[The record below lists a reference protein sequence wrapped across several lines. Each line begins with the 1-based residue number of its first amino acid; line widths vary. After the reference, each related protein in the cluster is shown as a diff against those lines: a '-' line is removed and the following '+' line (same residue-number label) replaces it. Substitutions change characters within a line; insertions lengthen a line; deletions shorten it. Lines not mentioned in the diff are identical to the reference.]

1 MAMKRI
7 NNQYSICRLHAGRDT
22 GIRYDSL
29 LYFFL
34 SFLVEEN
41 RAVDLE
47 NHWQVDKW
55 WIFP

>member
-7 NNQYSICRLHAGRDT
+7 TNQYSICRLHAGRDT

-34 SFLVEEN
+34 SCLVEEN

-47 NHWQVDKW
+47 NH
-55 WIFP
+55 